1 MPDYT
6 HPTLTLHG
14 HHVPEEH
21 RTVNTDGTVE
31 VVQLPG
37 VFQIWAEIEGQ
48 HKQLMRQAA
57 LTKRTA
63 SHAPAAHP
71 AGKAHLHR
79 ARRFALQTILK
90 AQFGGRAAT
99 GG

>member
-6 HPTLTLHG
+6 HPSLALHG

-37 VFQIWAEIEGQ
+37 VFQIWAEVGGQ
-48 HKQLMRQAA
+48 HKQIMEF
-57 LTKRTA
+57 K
-63 SHAPAAHP
+63 
-71 AGKAHLHR
+71 AGKL
-79 ARRFALQTILK
+79 ISK
-90 AQFGGRAAT
+90 IEAAKSESGNST
-99 GG
+99 PSQ